1 MKRSYNMNELVFF
14 KTRREARA
22 YVLAAGKNTSAA
34 IDMGT
39 DKAVGA
45 RWAAVI
51 VIAAPVNPVN
61 PVKTLVLGARHA
73 ETLNTAAS
81 GRGHEVKVFKKRSYL
96 SCARG

>member
-45 RWAAVI
+45 
-51 VIAAPVNPVN
+51 
-61 PVKTLVLGARHA
+61 H
-73 ETLNTAAS
+73 
-81 GRGHEVKVFKKRSYL
+81 
-96 SCARG
+96 

>member
-51 VIAAPVNPVN
+51 VIAAPVT
-61 PVKTLVLGARHA
+61 PVKTLVLGARHT

-96 SCARG
+96 SCTRG